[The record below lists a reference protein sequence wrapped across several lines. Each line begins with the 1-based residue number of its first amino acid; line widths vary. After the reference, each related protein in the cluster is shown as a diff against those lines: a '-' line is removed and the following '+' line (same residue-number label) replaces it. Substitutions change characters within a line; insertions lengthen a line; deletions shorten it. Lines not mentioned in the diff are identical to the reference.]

1 MLELCRY
8 VVLDPVRAVMVRD
21 PGEWNWSSYCATAYS
36 VKVPEFLSV
45 DWILGQ
51 FAQDRNEARKMYRA
65 FVADSMVKPGE
76 SPWKKLVG
84 QIVFG
89 GKEFVTDIQSR
100 LSEANEIGKIPKIQ
114 RFPGRHTLDSLFAKP
129 EREDK
134 AARNKLIKIAH
145 LRFGYTLKEIADE
158 LSLHYTTISKTLKVK
173 N

>member
-51 FAQDRNEARKMYRA
+51 FAQDRNEARKMYRT

-76 SPWKKLVG
+76 SP
-84 QIVFG
+84 
-89 GKEFVTDIQSR
+89 
-100 LSEANEIGKIPKIQ
+100 
-114 RFPGRHTLDSLFAKP
+114 
-129 EREDK
+129 
-134 AARNKLIKIAH
+134 
-145 LRFGYTLKEIADE
+145 
-158 LSLHYTTISKTLKVK
+158 
-173 N
+173 